1 MLENLNSLSNEARG
15 WRRHLHTHPE
25 LQFVETET
33 AQFVAEKLRSFGLEP
48 VCGLGGTGV
57 VAIIDGNGMPGKSV
71 GLRCEL
77 DALPI
82 EEQTNVPYASKIP
95 GVMHACGHD
104 GHMAMLL
111 GAAKA
116 LAGTRDFPG
125 RVVVIFQPAEEFGGG
140 GEKMIADGLFETFHC
155 DEVYG
160 VHNMPGIE
168 PGKIAGVP
176 GPVMAAAR
184 AWDLRIEGKGA
195 HAGWP
200 HTGIDGI
207 AVAMDFVNACNAI
220 VAREIDPIAAA
231 VISPTQIHA
240 GNNYNVIPQSVHLGG
255 TIRTL
260 SDAAMADVIERMQRV
275 ARGLSIGKNCDVGLE
290 IQSGYP
296 VTVNHD
302 EQLAAALSAART
314 AFGDGVI
321 EEVCAPKMGTE
332 DFSYMLNV
340 RPGAYLF
347 LGSGD
352 VAPLHNPAYDFPD
365 AILERGIGL
374 WLAIAK
380 ARTAA

>member
-1 MLENLNSLSNEARG
+1 MFEDFETLAREATG
-15 WRRHLHTHPE
+15 WRRHLHENPE
-25 LQFVETET
+25 LQFVETDT
-33 AQFVAEKLRSFGLEP
+33 AGFVAEKLRSFGLDP
-48 VCGLGGTGV
+48 QTGFGGTGV
-57 VAIIDGNGMPGKSV
+57 VAVIEGNGDAGKTI

-82 EEQTNVPYASKIP
+82 EEQTNVPYSSKRP

-111 GAAKA
+111 AAAKA
-116 LAGTRDFPG
+116 LAATRDFPG
-125 RVVVIFQPAEEFGGG
+125 KLVVIFQPAEEFGGG
-140 GEKMIADGLFETFHC
+140 GEKMIADGLFEKYDC

-160 VHNMPGIE
+160 VHNMPGIA
-168 PGKIAGVP
+168 PGKVAGVT

-184 AWDLRIEGKGA
+184 AWDLKIEGKGA

-207 AVAMDFVNACNAI
+207 AVAMDFINGCNAI
-220 VAREIDPIAAA
+220 VAREMDPIAAV

-240 GNNYNVIPQSVHLGG
+240 GTNYNVIPQSVTVGG

-260 SDAAMADVIERMQRV
+260 SDEALADVIERMQRV
-275 ARGLSIGKNCDVGLE
+275 AKGLAIAKGCDIALE

-302 EQLAAALSAART
+302 IQVAGALQAVRA
-314 AFGDGVI
+314 AFG
-321 EEVCAPKMGTE
+321 EEIVETACDPKMGTE

-340 RPGAYLF
+340 KPGAYLF

-365 AILERGIGL
+365 AIIERGIGV
-374 WLAIAK
+374 WTAIAR

>member
-1 MLENLNSLSNEARG
+1 MFEDLNEIVGEARA
-15 WRRHLHTHPE
+15 WRQHLHAQPE
-25 LQFVETET
+25 LQFVETKT
-33 AQFVAEKLRSFGLEP
+33 AEFVADKLRTFGLEP
-48 VCGLGGTGV
+48 NQGLGGTGV
-57 VAIIDGNGMPGKSV
+57 VAVIEGNGTPGKSI

-82 EEQTNVPYASKIP
+82 EEQTNVAYTSKTP

-116 LAGTRDFPG
+116 LSASRDFPG

-140 GEKMIADGLFETFHC
+140 GEKMIEQGLFEKFPV

-160 VHNMPGIE
+160 IHNMPGIE
-168 PGKIAGVP
+168 AGKIAGVA

-184 AWDLRIEGKGA
+184 AWDLRIDGKGA

-200 HTGIDGI
+200 HTGIDSI
-207 AVAMDFVNACNAI
+207 AVAMDFINACNAI
-220 VAREIDPIAAA
+220 VARETDPIAAV

-240 GNNYNVIPQSVHLGG
+240 GTNYNVIPQSVQVGG

-260 SDAAMADVIERMQRV
+260 SDEAMADVIERMQRV
-275 ARGLSIGKNCDVGLE
+275 AKGLAIAKACEISLE
-290 IQSGYP
+290 VQSGYP
-296 VTVNHD
+296 VTVNP
-302 EQLAAALSAART
+302 EVQVAAALRAVSV
-314 AFGDGVI
+314 AFGS
-321 EEVCAPKMGTE
+321 EVLETSCDPKMGTE
-332 DFSYMLNV
+332 DFSYMLN
-340 RPGAYLF
+340 RKPGAYLF

-352 VAPLHNPAYDFPD
+352 VAPLHNPSYDFPD
-365 AILERGIGL
+365 GILERGIAT
-374 WLAIAK
+374 WVTIAQ